1 MPCAVNKQ
9 AQELFTTLRTHITSR
24 HVLKSFDT
32 AMAGFLKADGN
43 PRPEQAVAKS
53 GAALS
58 RMYNCY
64 DFPVLT
70 FIRTLR
76 QAIEKYIWTYFSA
89 SKKRRP
95 VLELILDM
103 TTLLAHK
110 TAPVGLFALEK
121 TGEFE
126 GLPLSYFNEKYGLH
140 VVVLYIVIGRERF
153 PWAWR
158 FWRGQGETT
167 WVEHALSLLRCLPA
181 FFKERFRPR
190 VLADTG
196 FGSSQMIE
204 GCHAL
209 GLPLVVGIACDR
221 KTEQGFR
228 ADQLGVQ
235 AGVVMLKGCKVPVWA
250 TRYKLHGKR
259 GYFEWRCVVST
270 TPASSRT
277 IIGWGKRRW
286 RIEAFF
292 KTMKSRFGLDQFGQ
306 RTLSGVIRFLLF
318 GFLAY
323 ILTFW
328 TTILE
333 PDELPDWQALAR
345 TAREW
350 LTTWVV
356 RFELEAALASLTETE
371 RLMALQIA

>member
-1 MPCAVNKQ
+1 VGLINAMTCGVNKQ
-9 AQELFTTLRTHITSR
+9 AQDIFTTLRALITSR

-43 PRPEQAVAKS
+43 PRPEQVVAKS
-53 GAALS
+53 GASLS

-64 DFPVLT
+64 DFPVLA
-70 FIRTLR
+70 FIRTIR
-76 QAIEKYIWTYFSA
+76 QAIEKRIWAYYNSI
-89 SKKRRP
+89 KKRRP

-103 TTLLAHK
+103 TTL
-110 TAPVGLFALEK
+110 EK

-126 GLPLSYFNEKYGLH
+126 GLPLAYFNQKYGLH
-140 VVVLYIVIGRERF
+140 MVVLYIVIGNERF

-190 VLADTG
+190 VLADAG

-204 GCHAL
+204 GCTAL
-209 GLPLVVGIACDR
+209 DLPLVVGIACSR

-228 ADQLGVQ
+228 VDQLGVQ
-235 AGVVMLKGCKVPVWA
+235 VGVVMLQGCCVPVWA
-250 TRYKLHGKR
+250 TRYKLYGKN
-259 GYFEWRCVVST
+259 GYFEWRYVVST
-270 TPASSRT
+270 IPASSRT
-277 IIGWGKRRW
+277 IILWGKRRW

-306 RTLSGVIRFLLF
+306 RTLGGVVRFLLF

-323 ILTFW
+323 MLTFW
-328 TTILE
+328 STILE
-333 PDELPDWQALAR
+333 LDELPDWQALAR
-345 TAREW
+345 QAREW

-356 RFELEAALASLTETE
+356 RFELEAALESLEETE
-371 RLMALQIA
+371 RLQALQIA